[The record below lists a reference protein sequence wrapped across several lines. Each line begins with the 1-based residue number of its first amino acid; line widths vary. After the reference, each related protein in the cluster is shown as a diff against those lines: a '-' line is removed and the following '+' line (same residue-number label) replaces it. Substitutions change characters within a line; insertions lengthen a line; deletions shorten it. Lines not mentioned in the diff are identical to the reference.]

1 MLSRAS
7 FDDTEIFDAADRNG
21 DVVDADFLNPQPF
34 GLDPESG
41 GTGMEH
47 DSSRYREGAEEL
59 QPDAIHIYLRQLRRS
74 KLLTA
79 EEEVELGRLAQNGD
93 AHARRRM
100 IESNL
105 RLVVKIARRYMNR
118 GLSYLDLIEEGNLGL
133 MHAVEKFEPDRGF
146 RFSTYATWWI
156 RQTIERALMSQTRT
170 IRLPIH
176 IAKEMNVILKTYR
189 LLMAQMQSPPT
200 IQELARYLNKPMD
213 RVERFLRLHE
223 MDVSVDA
230 PVGSDPSRSLL
241 DLVPDEAV
249 SSTLVETIFAERM
262 ESKMPQWLARLTP
275 RQREVIVRRYGIAGH
290 EVATL
295 EEVASDL
302 GVTRE
307 RVRQIQREAQQR
319 LRTMLEA
326 EGYTADTVFN

>member
-1 MLSRAS
+1 MLSRAC
-7 FDDTEIFDAADRNG
+7 FEDAEFFGAADCN
-21 DVVDADFLNPQPF
+21 DEVADLDSPDPQPF
-34 GLDPESG
+34 RHDPASSG
-41 GTGMEH
+41 ADGECYPAQFRG
-47 DSSRYREGAEEL
+47 DAEEL
-59 QPDAIHIYLRQLRRS
+59 QPDAIRIYLRQLRRS

-79 EEEVELGRLAQNGD
+79 EEEARLGRLAKKGD
-93 AHARRRM
+93 ANARRRM

-105 RLVVKIARRYMNR
+105 RLVVKIARRYLNR

-156 RQTIERALMSQTRT
+156 RQTIERALMIQTRT
-170 IRLPIH
+170 IRLPVH
-176 IAKEMNVILKTYR
+176 IAKEMNVILKAYR
-189 LLMAQMQSPPT
+189 LLMAQMQAPPT
-200 IQELARYLNKPMD
+200 AQDLACYLNKPIE

-230 PVGSDPSRSLL
+230 PVGPDPSRSLL
-241 DLVPDEAV
+241 DLVPDEAA
-249 SSTLVETIFAERM
+249 STLVEAIFAERI
-262 ESKMPQWLARLTP
+262 EGKMSQWLARLTP
-275 RQREVIVRRYGIAGH
+275 RQREVIVRRYGIAGR

>member
-7 FDDTEIFDAADRNG
+7 FENTEIFDAADRNDG
-21 DVVDADFLNPQPF
+21 VVDTDSLNLRQF
-34 GLDPESG
+34 GLDPESSS
-41 GTGMEH
+41 TGMECYH
-47 DSSRYREGAEEL
+47 GQSRGDAEEL
-59 QPDAIHIYLRQLRRS
+59 QPDAIRIYLRQLRSS

-79 EEEVELGRLAQNGD
+79 EEEMRLGRLAQNGD
-93 AHARRRM
+93 ANARRRM

-105 RLVVKIARRYMNR
+105 RLVVKIARRYLNR

-176 IAKEMNVILKTYR
+176 IAKEMSVILKTYR
-189 LLMAQMQSPPT
+189 LLTARVQRPPT
-200 IQELARYLNKPMD
+200 AQELACYLNKPVN

-223 MDVSVDA
+223 MDVSADA
-230 PVGSDPSRSLL
+230 PVGSDPGRNLL
-241 DLVPDEAV
+241 DLVPDEAA
-249 SSTLVETIFAERM
+249 SPLIETIFAERM
-262 ESKMPQWLARLTP
+262 EGKMSQWLDRLTP
-275 RQREVIVRRYGIAGH
+275 RQREVIVRRYGIAGR
-290 EVATL
+290 EEATL

-307 RVRQIQREAQQR
+307 RVRQIQREAQER